1 MSVAPG
7 TDTILVLT
15 HFPSPYQVELF
26 DCVAQSADLVVAYL
40 HRQDRGRAW
49 AEASLQHRALF
60 LDDADDT
67 KVCRDLV
74 HTAPLVV
81 FNYYQDRRAVRLVRL
96 RSATGKPW
104 AYWGERPGF
113 HQAQLGR
120 FARRL
125 ALQPLHASRQ
135 PIWGIGQWAVDA
147 YEKEFGSDR
156 PYVNLPYFSNLQR
169 YEQPA
174 TAHSGS
180 NFVFLYSGS
189 LSRRKG
195 VDLLASAFARLA
207 AEHSHIRLRV
217 TGGGDLS
224 SDVMT
229 NLAPFGDRVEMLGF
243 KDWREAPLAYAGAHV
258 LCVPSRHDGWGLV
271 VPEALAAG
279 LPVIGTNRTGAA
291 LDLVTPGSNGWLIP
305 AGNADA
311 LYASM
316 KDAATLS
323 APAWSA
329 MRDCA
334 RASIAGHGLADG
346 ARRFLEAAAQAR
358 HPRPVGTR

>member
-1 MSVAPG
+1 MNMTPG
-7 TDTILVLT
+7 SNAILVLT

-26 DCVAQSADLVVAYL
+26 DCVAQSSDLVVAYL

-49 AEASLQHRALF
+49 KEASLQHRALF
-60 LDDADDT
+60 LEDEDDT
-67 KVCRDLV
+67 QACRDLV

-104 AYWGERPGF
+104 VYWGERPGF

-125 ALQPLHASRQ
+125 ALQPLHVSHQ

-147 YEKEFGSDR
+147 YEMEFGSDR

-169 YEQPA
+169 YQQPA
-174 TAHSGS
+174 TTHSDS
-180 NFVFLYSGS
+180 NFVFMYSGS

-195 VDLLASAFARLA
+195 VDVLAKAFDRLA
-207 AEHSHIRLRV
+207 AEYAHVRLRMIGSGELASAV
-217 TGGGDLS
+217 TA
-224 SDVMT
+224 T
-229 NLAPFGDRVEMLGF
+229 LAPFGDRVEMLGF
-243 KDWREAPLAYAGAHV
+243 KDWPQAPLAYAGAHV

-271 VPEALAAG
+271 VPEGLAAG
-279 LPVIGTNRTGAA
+279 LPVITTNRTGAA
-291 LDLVTPGSNGWLIP
+291 LDLVTPGGNGWLIP

-311 LYASM
+311 LYSSM

-323 APAWSA
+323 GPAWSA
-329 MRDCA
+329 MRDRA
-334 RASIAGHGLADG
+334 RASIARHTLADG
-346 ARRFLEAAAQAR
+346 ARRFLDAATAAM
-358 HPRPVGTR
+358 HPRPVATR